1 MLTVSELYI
10 YPIKSLGGIALNSA
24 SLIER
29 GFEHDR
35 RWMLVDADNR
45 FLSQREINTMALLK
59 VQLAEQGLLITN
71 INKPGEQLLVPF
83 EPTITET
90 EMVEVWSSRCRGQR
104 VSDEV
109 DAWFSK
115 QLGFACKLFYM
126 PNTTHLYVDGRYAHN
141 KEITAFSDGYPLLLI
156 GQASLDD
163 LNSRLEEPLPMNR
176 FRPNIVFTGGTPFQE
191 DYMKLFEI
199 NGITFFGVKPC
210 ARCVMTTINQ
220 QTGEKA
226 KEPLKTLSTY
236 RLKNKKIL
244 FGQNL
249 LHQGTGIISV
259 GDTITIHEQKLVE
272 IVPD

>member
-35 RWMLVDADNR
+35 RWMLVNANNE
-45 FLSQREINTMALLK
+45 FLTQREVTAMTFLK
-59 VQLAEQGLLITN
+59 VQLAEKGLLITN
-71 INKPGEQLLVPF
+71 ISKPGEELFVPF
-83 EPTITET
+83 EPTVAET
-90 EMVEVWSSRCRGQR
+90 EMVTVWSSRCRAQR
-104 VSDEV
+104 VSDEA

-115 QLGFACKLFYM
+115 QLGFTAKLFYM
-126 PNTTHLYVDGRYAHN
+126 PDATRRFVDGRYAHN
-141 KEITAFSDGYPLLLI
+141 KEITSFTDGYPLLLI

-163 LNSRLEEPLPMNR
+163 LNSRLEQPVPMNR
-176 FRPNIVFTGGTPFQE
+176 FRPNVVFTGGTPFQE
-191 DYMKLFEI
+191 DYMKHFDI

-220 QTGEKA
+220 QTAEKA

-236 RLKNKKIL
+236 RLKNKKVL

-249 LHQGTGIISV
+249 LHQGTGIISI

-272 IVPD
+272 IIPD

>member
-10 YPIKSLGGIALNSA
+10 YPIKSLGGIALNKA
-24 SLIER
+24 SLIDR

-35 RWMLVDADNR
+35 RWMLVDANNH
-45 FLSQREINTMALLK
+45 FISQREVNAMALLK

-71 INKPGEQLLVPF
+71 IGKPGEELLVPF
-83 EPTITET
+83 EPTVQET
-90 EMVEVWSSRCRGQR
+90 EMVEVWSSRCRAQR

-115 QLGFACKLFYM
+115 QLGFTAKLFYM
-126 PNTTHLYVDGRYAHN
+126 PDTTRRYVDGRYAHN
-141 KEITAFSDGYPLLLI
+141 KEITSFTDGYPLLLI
-156 GQASLDD
+156 GQASLND
-163 LNSRLEEPLPMNR
+163 LNSRLEEQLPMNR

-191 DYMKLFEI
+191 DFMKHFEI
-199 NGITFFGVKPC
+199 NGIPFLGVKPC

-220 QTGEKA
+220 QTAEKA

-236 RLKNKKIL
+236 RLKNKKVL

-249 LHQGTGIISV
+249 LHQKTGVIAI
-259 GDTITIHEQKLVE
+259 GDTITLHEQKLVE
-272 IVPD
+272 IIPD